1 GALHGQGNAVVLLTL
16 RGVVAH
22 LVDSFLGLAHCLEP
36 GFADFDQASR
46 GQLELFRLEL
56 VGEATDQ
63 DEPLLPGHC
72 RPRFLCSA
80 RRGHGTVYLPGGSTM
95 ETTEKDPAIDRRE
108 GLVADA

>member
-1 GALHGQGNAVVLLTL
+1 HL

-22 LVDSFLGLAHCLEP
+22 QVDSFLGLAHCLEP
-36 GFADFDQASR
+36 GLADFDQTGR

-56 VGEATDQ
+56 VGETADQ

-72 RPRFLCSA
+72 RPRLLSTT
-80 RRGHGTVYLPGGSTM
+80 RGRHGTVHLPGGSTM
-95 ETTEKDPAIDRRE
+95 ETTKKYPTIDRRE